1 MIRQPRQQSDKHLAF
16 IRGLPCL
23 VCQDNTS
30 TEAAHLR
37 LSDPRVGKRQVG
49 TSEKPDDKWTLPLCG
64 RHHREQ
70 HTTNERL
77 FWRGT
82 DPVLVALALW
92 AASGNHDIGEGI
104 VRYHAASLTPAEQ
117 APVGSR
123 G

>member
-1 MIRQPRQQSDKHLAF
+1 MIKQPRQHSERHLAF
-16 IRGLPCL
+16 IRGLSCI

-49 TSEKPDDKWTLPLCG
+49 TGEKPDDKWTLPLCS

-70 HTTNERL
+70 HATNERV

-82 DPVLVALALW
+82 DPALVALALW
-92 AASGNHDIGEGI
+92 AASGNHDIGEHI
-104 VRYHAASLTPAEQ
+104 VRYHAAARAPAE
-117 APVGSR
+117 
-123 G
+123 